1 MICSLMRAP
10 LRFDKSFNFVL
21 LYLLPYPI
29 DGGRDDYRTPPLM
42 SLSAYL
48 AKNYLTASTPTRD
61 PSDLSTRPKKRR
73 KKDEPSAPTSSGLI
87 IADDED
93 DLLLSSHKSQKP
105 EEEDP
110 DRPTYDTT
118 HRSAEFRKSKK
129 NNWTIL
135 PTSTTTSTEPQSS
148 NTNNQK
154 DEDAT
159 ANAILAAAASENA
172 NRTADLALDD
182 APAIVPVDDESVNPS
197 AKVMMSS
204 GIRAGLQTADD
215 TRLLEEAEAEAA
227 QRQREKKAHRDQRRR
242 KHPSQ
247 TPGGDEQDEEEE
259 GEQESETVY
268 RDATGRRIDISLK
281 RAEARAATLDAE
293 RQAKRERE
301 SAMGAVQLR
310 ERAARQEALED
321 AKLLP
326 LARGADDEEMNDD
339 LRGRVRWDDPMA
351 GYIARKQA
359 TTTAGTTGRHES
371 SGGDETDTKHKSKT
385 KTYSGAAPP
394 NRYGIAPGARWDG
407 VDRGNGFEGRW
418 FGARANR
425 ERVSRR
431 EFESWVDE

>member
-1 MICSLMRAP
+1 
-10 LRFDKSFNFVL
+10 
-21 LYLLPYPI
+21 
-29 DGGRDDYRTPPLM
+29 M

-118 HRSAEFRKSKK
+118 HRSAEFRKSRK

-135 PTSTTTSTEPQSS
+135 PTSTTTSTEHQSS

-182 APAIVPVDDESVNPS
+182 APAIVPADDESATPS

-204 GIRAGLQTADD
+204 GVRAGLQTAND
-215 TRLLEEAEAEAA
+215 TRLLEEAEAA
-227 QRQREKKAHRDQRRR
+227 QRQREKKVHRDQRR
-242 KHPSQ
+242 KHSSHP
-247 TPGGDEQDEEEE
+247 PGNEKEDEEEKE
-259 GEQESETVY
+259 GEGSETVY

-281 RAEARAATLDAE
+281 RAEVRAATLDAE
-293 RQAKRERE
+293 RQAKRDRE

-310 ERAARQEALED
+310 ERAAHQEALED
-321 AKLLP
+321 AKFLP

-371 SGGDETDTKHKSKT
+371 SGGDETDTQTKSKS